1 MAGDELTVD
10 GVLAADA
17 WARVRARELVSE
29 QEHAR

>member
-10 GVLAADA
+10 VVLAADA